1 MKTLYSKPYFPLFNQ
16 SSYFFVDWFK
26 IIVSSRE
33 RLFYCFFFLTFGIH
47 CDGIKLIILPSS
59 VNHRFSCAL
68 SWQNQIWITFFG
80 WKTNLTISSKML
92 FIRRDFVG
100 QTIYRAQHCFPVQK
114 GFLSFLSL
122 INTQKCYIS
131 QQKNH
136 QKKKENHFSFIC
148 LFSNKKFFRDETN
161 SLSQR

>member
-33 RLFYCFFFLTFGIH
+33 ILFYCFFFLTFGIH

-100 QTIYRAQHCFPVQK
+100 QTIFRAQHWFYSMNGC
-114 GFLSFLSL
+114 
-122 INTQKCYIS
+122 
-131 QQKNH
+131 
-136 QKKKENHFSFIC
+136 FIC
-148 LFSNKKFFRDETN
+148 RDFSRKVQIKMIIFDQFLIRFWWSYLWN
-161 SLSQR
+161 SLMSWYHNFTG

>member
-1 MKTLYSKPYFPLFNQ
+1 MILNYKNIAFYSRYSQNEVSFLHLHSIKDKNWWSLKSLFLMKTLYSKPYFPLFNQ

-33 RLFYCFFFLTFGIH
+33 RLFYCYFFLTFGIH
-47 CDGIKLIILPSS
+47 CDGIKLIILPFS
-59 VNHRFSCAL
+59 VNYRFCCAL

-100 QTIYRAQHCFPVQK
+100 QTIYRAQHWL
-114 GFLSFLSL
+114 G
-122 INTQKCYIS
+122 
-131 QQKNH
+131 
-136 QKKKENHFSFIC
+136 
-148 LFSNKKFFRDETN
+148 
-161 SLSQR
+161 

>member
-1 MKTLYSKPYFPLFNQ
+1 MESLFLMKTLYSNPYFPLFNQ
-16 SSYFFVDWFK
+16 SSYLFVDWFK

-68 SWQNQIWITFFG
+68 SWQNKIWITFFG

-100 QTIYRAQHCFPVQK
+100 QTIYRAQHCVEVNFIK
-114 GFLSFLSL
+114 TGYFNNFCLSFFL
-122 INTQKCYIS
+122 IFHI
-131 QQKNH
+131 
-136 QKKKENHFSFIC
+136 I
-148 LFSNKKFFRDETN
+148 FFCCG
-161 SLSQR
+161 